1 MNFRNLLASVAFLV
15 LVLTA
20 KPSAQALDYAST
32 VNSFISFPGDTTFSF
47 SPTADNFIVTTG
59 TASGLSGEITGT
71 FTIGTITTV
80 GNVSTAPVTG
90 TGGFLVHDGA
100 FTFSAS
106 LVWINVS
113 QIGTGGVLNLD
124 GSVNLTG
131 ITYGGSNPDLM
142 ALAAAGSGLNALTFQ
157 FVPAVSLATLRNGPG
172 PYSTS
177 FSGSVAVP
185 EPGSTALIVFGL
197 GVLTAAMV
205 RSQAKN
211 RIKA

>member
-20 KPSAQALDYAST
+20 NFSAQAFDYSST
-32 VNSFISFPGDTTFSF
+32 VGSTIVFPGNATFSF
-47 SPTADNFIVTTG
+47 SPGADNFIVTDG
-59 TASGLSGEITGT
+59 TASGLFGEITGT
-71 FTIGTITTV
+71 FTIGTITTN
-80 GNVSTAPVTG
+80 GTVSTAPVTG

-100 FTFSAS
+100 FTLSAS

-113 QIGTGGVLNLD
+113 QNGTGGVLNLD

-142 ALAAAGSGLNALTFQ
+142 ALAAAGSGLNALSFQ
-157 FVPAVSLATLRNGPG
+157 FVPVVSLATLRNGPG

-185 EPGSTALIVFGL
+185 EPGTAALVVFGL

-205 RSQAKN
+205 RSRAKN
-211 RIKA
+211 GTD

>member
-20 KPSAQALDYAST
+20 NFSAQALDYAST
-32 VNSFISFPGDTTFSF
+32 VNSSIVFPGDATFSF
-47 SPTADNFIVTTG
+47 SPTANNFIVTTG
-59 TASGLSGEITGT
+59 TASGLTGEITGT
-71 FTIGTITTV
+71 FTIGTITTN

-100 FTFSAS
+100 FTLSAS

-113 QIGTGGVLNLD
+113 QNGTGGVLNLD

-142 ALAAAGSGLNALTFQ
+142 ALANAGSALNALSFQ

-185 EPGSTALIVFGL
+185 EPGTAALVVFGL

-205 RSQAKN
+205 RSRAKN
-211 RIKA
+211 CTD

>member
-1 MNFRNLLASVAFLV
+1 MNFRNLLAGLVFLL

-47 SPTADNFIVTTG
+47 SPAASNFIVTTG
-59 TASGLSGEITGT
+59 TASGLTGEITGT
-71 FTIGTITTV
+71 FTIGTITTI
-80 GNVSTAPVTG
+80 GTVSTAPVTG

-100 FTFSAS
+100 FTLSAS

-113 QIGTGGVLNLD
+113 QNGTGGVLNLD

-131 ITYGGSNPDLM
+131 ITYGGSNPDLV
-142 ALAAAGSGLNALTFQ
+142 ALASAGSALNALSFQ
-157 FVPAVSLATLRNGPG
+157 FVPVVSLATLRNGPG

-185 EPGSTALIVFGL
+185 EPGTAALIVFGL
-197 GVLTAAMV
+197 GVFTAAMV
-205 RSQAKN
+205 RSRAKN
-211 RIKA
+211 GTD

>member
-1 MNFRNLLASVAFLV
+1 MIFRNLLASVTFLV

-20 KPSAQALDYAST
+20 NRSAQALDYSST

-47 SPTADNFIVTTG
+47 SPTADNFLVTTG
-59 TASGLSGEITGT
+59 SASGLLGEITGT
-71 FTIGTITTV
+71 FTIGTITTN
-80 GNVSTAPVTG
+80 GTVSTAPVTG
-90 TGGFLVHDGA
+90 TGGFLIHDGA
-100 FTFSAS
+100 FTLSAS

-113 QIGTGGVLNLD
+113 QNGTGGVLNLD

-142 ALAAAGSGLNALTFQ
+142 ALASAGSALNALSFQ
-157 FVPAVSLATLRNGPG
+157 FVPVVSLATLRNGPG
-172 PYSTS
+172 PNSTS

-185 EPGSTALIVFGL
+185 EPGTAALIVLGL

-205 RSQAKN
+205 RLRAKN
-211 RIKA
+211 GTD